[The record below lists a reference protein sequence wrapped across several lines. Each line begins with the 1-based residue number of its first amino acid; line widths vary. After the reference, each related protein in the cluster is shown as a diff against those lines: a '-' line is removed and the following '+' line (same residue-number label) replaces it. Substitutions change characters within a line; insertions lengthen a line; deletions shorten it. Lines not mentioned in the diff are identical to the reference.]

1 MKNKANEILELKTT
15 VSKIKNSLDGLNKL
29 ETAKERFS
37 GIEDRSKR
45 FNTKKNRKKPIKG
58 ILKADHMKEVRHKKV
73 YILYDSIHGN
83 FKNR

>member
-37 GIEDRSKR
+37 GIEDRSKK
-45 FNTKKNRKKPIKG
+45 NSKKANKRN
-58 ILKADHMKEVRHKKV
+58 LKSRSHERSQAQESTYTV
-73 YILYDSIHGN
+73 
-83 FKNR
+83 